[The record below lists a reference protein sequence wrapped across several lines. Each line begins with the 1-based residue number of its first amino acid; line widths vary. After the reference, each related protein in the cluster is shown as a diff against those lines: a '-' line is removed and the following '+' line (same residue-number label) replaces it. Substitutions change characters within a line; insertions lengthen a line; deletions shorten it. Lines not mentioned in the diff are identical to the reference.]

1 MENLIWIYTRVA
13 GTDREKNDW
22 VVFVSYYFNNFLKLY
37 LSQSKKMSQF
47 LEAATRGVLQKKLFL
62 NISQYSQE
70 NLYVGV
76 SF

>member
-1 MENLIWIYTRVA
+1 M
-13 GTDREKNDW
+13 
-22 VVFVSYYFNNFLKLY
+22 LY

-76 SF
+76 CF